1 MVHVFHAT
9 INKADHQLNR
19 GLKLTRTPLVAFLAT
34 LRNKTGNNRPSTTEK
49 NMESILIVQK
59 VAGGFV
65 DPPARMYAGPA
76 EGYSGG
82 VLCNPA
88 ASYFLKP

>member
-1 MVHVFHAT
+1 
-9 INKADHQLNR
+9 
-19 GLKLTRTPLVAFLAT
+19 
-34 LRNKTGNNRPSTTEK
+34 
-49 NMESILIVQK
+49 MESILIVQK

-82 VLCNPA
+82 VYVILRRHI
-88 ASYFLKP
+88 F

>member
-19 GLKLTRTPLVAFLAT
+19 GLKLTAPLVAFW
-34 LRNKTGNNRPSTTEK
+34 LRYGIKPEQQTQHHREEHGVNIDCPEG
-49 NMESILIVQK
+49 
-59 VAGGFV
+59 GWGFV

>member
-19 GLKLTRTPLVAFLAT
+19 GLKLPGTAGRLLAT
-34 LRNKTGNNRPSTTEK
+34 LRNKTRNNRPSTTEK

-65 DPPARMYAGPA
+65 DPPARMYAGQLK
-76 EGYSGG
+76 
-82 VLCNPA
+82 VIQVV
-88 ASYFLKP
+88 SYVILRRHIF